1 MRENRSRNHFA
12 VYVCGY
18 LLFEGLS
25 RKGYLGT
32 GTDESDKEKRKTMK
46 RQFMMRIAAVFIAA
60 AMIFAVAGCGQK
72 DAEPKTFIDVQED
85 GSVLANFDKTGKG
98 TAGGTGITIE
108 ENEYLVIDTAL
119 TAGKVHVTVV
129 RGGTDADNPPA
140 LDDDTPAAIDFVF
153 EDSGT
158 TEYMEIQPGDYM
170 FTVNVEEKATG
181 TITASK
187 RNRSDDTAAA
197 GGTTAAQ

>member
-46 RQFMMRIAAVFIAA
+46 RQIMMRIAAVFIAA

-108 ENEYLVIDTAL
+108 ENDTGFDTIKA
-119 TAGKVHVTVV
+119 AGEDRDSKYGGTYRADARTPV
-129 RGGTDADNPPA
+129 RG
-140 LDDDTPAAIDFVF
+140 
-153 EDSGT
+153 
-158 TEYMEIQPGDYM
+158 
-170 FTVNVEEKATG
+170 KA
-181 TITASK
+181 
-187 RNRSDDTAAA
+187 
-197 GGTTAAQ
+197 